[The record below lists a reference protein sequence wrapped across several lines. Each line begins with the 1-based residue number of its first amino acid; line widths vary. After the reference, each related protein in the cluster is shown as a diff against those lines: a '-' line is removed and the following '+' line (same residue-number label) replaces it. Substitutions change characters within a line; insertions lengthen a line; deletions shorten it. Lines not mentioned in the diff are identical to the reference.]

1 MTAPTLESPAPVTAP
16 TLTPE
21 PVATQPAAASEPNP
35 TLFDLRNP
43 GTTLTDP
50 IAEPEVVPEIPVTTE
65 EAAPETE
72 AEPAAEPEAEEPAP
86 TFSVSVPLPNGTG
99 ENGTTNA
106 GLLDIVLPSQEA
118 ADTLRFHVKRSE
130 RYGRLEQQV
139 ERAQADSATVDFLS
153 TNPIE
158 GMLWMGEKFP
168 QASENFLRTQLKAN
182 PEKAATW
189 LQEMGFDVQIAPEN
203 VRAVQAEAK
212 LAALEAKQG
221 VAEGQ
226 QKFTGETAKQR
237 FNATANEAVDT
248 LTAAAGLAKD
258 SEDFEIFAHRAVTR
272 LIPLYERLGAK
283 ASLADVTEALTPLM
297 AKLTGT
303 AVPAHHATVQARNEN
318 GQFTAAEVAAKAA
331 TDEANKQAAIQAAL
345 KLKNDKHRRLAGP
358 SSTTVPV
365 SAITKMPAN
374 ASLYDLKKLGSRG

>member
-1 MTAPTLESPAPVTAP
+1 MTAPTLESPVVTAP

-21 PVATQPAAASEPNP
+21 PVATQPAPISEPNP

-50 IAEPEVVPEIPVTTE
+50 VPEPVAEATEPVAE

-72 AEPAAEPEAEEPAP
+72 AEPDAEEPAP

-258 SEDFEIFAHRAVTR
+258 SEDFEIFAHRAVAR

-303 AVPAHHATVQARNEN
+303 AVPATVHHAATQTRNEN

-331 TDEANKQAAIQAAL
+331 TDASNKQAAIQAAL

-365 SAITKMPAN
+365 SAITKLSAN